1 MSGRVVTISISCYNY
16 ARFLGDAID
25 SALNQDYEHIQ
36 VIVVDDGSTDGS
48 VEVAS
53 AYGDRILLLAQGV
66 LPPDLLAKAVKD
78 EFVPAEL
85 KR

>member
-1 MSGRVVTISISCYNY
+1 MSSRVVTISISCYNY

-53 AYGDRILLLAQGV
+53 AYGDRILLVAQENAGQGSV
-66 LPPDLLAKAVKD
+66 FNVTMDHALG
-78 EFVPAEL
+78 EI
-85 KR
+85 